1 MGFAQRLLAPTLN
14 ATWGASL
21 GTCAALLAY
30 QVGSWTDHHPSGGLL
45 LAGSLAIFGAAYV
58 ATVIG
63 RGRRPTLRGGAIVV
77 ASAAA
82 VYAGW
87 ALAIM
92 APAWLIVWIAA
103 ALAGFVTGL
112 LRPLPR

>member
-1 MGFAQRLLAPTLN
+1 MGFAHRLLYPVLN

-30 QVGSWTDHHPSGGLL
+30 QAGAWADRPSTGLL
-45 LAGSLAIFGAAYV
+45 LAGGLAIFGAAYI
-58 ATVIG
+58 ATVTG
-63 RGRRPTLRGGAIVV
+63 RGQRPTLRGGLLV
-77 ASAAA
+77 AGSAAA

-87 ALAIM
+87 GLAVV
-92 APAWLIVWIAA
+92 APGWVIVWIAA
-103 ALAGFVTGL
+103 AIAGFVTGL

>member
-1 MGFAQRLLAPTLN
+1 MGFAQRLLYPVLN

-30 QVGSWTDHHPSGGLL
+30 QAGAWINDRPSSGLL

-63 RGRRPTLRGGAIVV
+63 RGQRPTLRGGLLVIWTGRWP
-77 ASAAA
+77 SMPAAR
-82 VYAGW
+82 W
-87 ALAIM
+87 RS
-92 APAWLIVWIAA
+92 W
-103 ALAGFVTGL
+103 
-112 LRPLPR
+112 RPDG

>member
-1 MGFAQRLLAPTLN
+1 MGFAQRLLYPVLN

-30 QVGSWTDHHPSGGLL
+30 QAGAWIDRPSGGLL
-45 LAGSLAIFGAAYV
+45 LAGSLSVFGAAYV

-63 RGRRPTLRGGAIVV
+63 RGQRPTLRGGLLV
-77 ASAAA
+77 AGSAAA

-87 ALAIM
+87 GLAVM
-92 APAWLIVWIAA
+92 APTWAIVWIAA
-103 ALAGFVTGL
+103 AMASWSRGL
-112 LRPLPR
+112 LRPLPQ